1 MGCTPRAETPS
12 RYANKKALAASESLS
27 IIEEPGYAA
36 EVVAEVADVSVAAA
50 ATG

>member
-36 EVVAEVADVSVAAA
+36 EVADVSVAAA